1 MRKLAIAMLT
11 VTILIVGQGAV
22 RGYFAAKN
30 RPSYPCAF
38 EVKVGK
44 QWRAG
49 LDLHRARQL
58 QRKAVAIG
66 KRIPVRYVH
75 VGRRKVVRTIAC
87 VAKAY
92 GMAPAPFL
100 EVADCESTT
109 TPDDNLFQY
118 IGSTWE
124 TASSLYGH
132 KGADVADAYA
142 NIHTTVRKVKD
153 EGWGAWSCQ
162 P

>member
-1 MRKLAIAMLT
+1 MIAALT
-11 VTILIVGQGAV
+11 MTMIVLGNGVV

-75 VGRRKVVRTIAC
+75 VGRKKVRPMIAC
-87 VAKAY
+87 VARAY
-92 GMAPAPFL
+92 GMAPAPFFS
-100 EVADCESTT
+100 VAECESHV
-109 TPDDNLFQY
+109 TPDVNIFQY
-118 IGSTWE
+118 IPSTWE
-124 TASSLYGH
+124 SSSALYGH
-132 KGADVADAYA
+132 KGADEEDAYA
-142 NIHTTVRKVKD
+142 NIHTTVQKVRE
-153 EGWGAWSCQ
+153 EGWGVWSCQ
-162 P
+162 PG